1 MDSLSRTENRELM
14 AQARESLRGNWG
26 LAVGTFLVFGIVSS
40 AVQIVPKAGIIGGL
54 IITGP
59 MNVGMAIFALA
70 LSRGQRPRLGQIF
83 EGFRQF
89 GVALGAYLLMTL
101 FVLLWSLLLIIPG
114 IIAAFAYS
122 QIFYIIAE
130 EPGIGPLQ
138 AIRKSKEL
146 MRGNKWKLFCLQL
159 RFIGWWLLCILTF
172 GIGILWLAPYMII
185 SLAKFYDDIAPPAE
199 AVVIEEQA
207 M

>member
-1 MDSLSRTENRELM
+1 M

-26 LAVGTFLVFGIVSS
+26 LAVVTFLVFGIVIS

-54 IITGP
+54 IIAGP

-70 LSRGQRPRLGQIF
+70 LARGQNPRLGQIF

-101 FVLLWSLLLIIPG
+101 FVFLWYLLLIIPG
-114 IIAAFAYS
+114 IIATFAYS

-146 MRGNKWKLFCLQL
+146 MHGNKWKFFCLQL

-172 GIGILWLAPYMII
+172 GIGILWLAPYMIV
-185 SLAKFYDDIAPPAE
+185 SLAKFYDDIAHPAE